1 MTRLRSALQ
10 RARCLNRTGQ
20 DRTGQD
26 RTGQDR
32 TGQDESS
39 VSESDNLH
47 ALNHL
52 LSFFEQSTFT
62 QRDKGTKFEQLCEF
76 FFKNDSAYKGL
87 FSNVQTYAEWAAD
100 QGLDGKDIGIDL
112 VCTLNDGSFAAVQ
125 CKFYQR
131 NSSVSKS
138 DIDSFISASEKRFAH
153 RFLVATNERWSGNS
167 LATLQNASPAVTL
180 ITLKEFENSDIDW
193 KALLAGKKR
202 IIRKKLLRGYQKEA
216 LDRVISGFKTSA
228 RGKLLM
234 ACGTGKTFTSL
245 RIAEQLVKD
254 DGGKGLVLFLVPSLA
269 LVAQTISEWT
279 HQTNLRL
286 VPFAVCS
293 DSKVGQT
300 RNEGDEDF
308 MSTSDLPFPPTTD
321 PVSLARKVSSSLRKL
336 RKGMV
341 VIFSTYQS
349 IDVIHQAQTL
359 SGESDDACIPPFS
372 LIISDEAHRTAS
384 AFLKNGVS
392 DPNAAKSSGDGAEN
406 SSASATSA
414 GKTESESPCFVR
426 VHDDSYVHSR
436 RRLYMTATPKVFGVE
451 ARKQAADDPEDVVIY
466 SMDDEKVFG
475 PTFYEISFGR
485 AVSLGCLVDYKVI
498 ILTVPSGVAQRYMS
512 PSADDTDILPASH
525 AAKVIG
531 CWRSLSK
538 LDIRSESSVGDDL
551 QPMRRAVAFAQRIS
565 MEPDAVNL
573 AHPKTSSRQ
582 FAAQFTKTVEAY
594 IKGQKDSAA
603 KDGRKTT
610 PAEDQ
615 LFGFRC
621 ETKDIDGGMNAVE
634 KQSRL
639 DWLRGDPGEESC
651 RILFN
656 VRCLSEGVDVP
667 SLDAVIFLS
676 PRKSQVDIVQT
687 VGRVMRKAPGKKRG
701 YVIIPLVVADDKSP
715 EEVLERNK
723 EFSTVW
729 QVLTALKSIDPNSVL
744 VDGTLKKV
752 SDKIEIIAMQDGPIG
767 KKSGKG
773 TSRRNPKKTKTPKT
787 PDGQGELMFDHD
799 EILEESIRAK
809 LVRHVGNR
817 REWADWAGEVG
828 EICQAQ
834 AENIRKALDP
844 SNPANA
850 ESIRKFRGFKAEIA
864 KALNDNVENDVV
876 IEMLSQHI
884 VIRKVISALFSDY
897 PFAEKNPISSAMTT
911 MLEALDSAGY
921 ILAADRLKDFYS
933 DVERRC
939 SNIKTL
945 EDRQKIVVE
954 LFNSFFKLAFPK
966 QQEKYGI
973 VYTPIPIVDFI
984 DRSVSDILKKEF
996 GESLADD
1003 NVHILDPFTGTGT
1016 FITRLMQLIPKERLP
1031 YKYWHEL
1038 HAHEIMPLAYYIAAI
1053 NIESEFYA
1061 LCPDEASK
1069 GYQPN
1074 KVAVW
1079 TDTFAARKK
1088 ADADIF
1094 TTDLIDNQRRIDSEN
1109 DLPVRVIIGNP
1120 PYSVGQKSQ
1129 NDDNQNDS
1137 YPELDARLQET
1148 YVANTN
1154 STLRGKLFD
1163 SYIRAYRWASDRIGD
1178 RGVIGFVTNAG
1189 WIDSASADGMRKCME
1204 EEFSSIYIYHLKGNQ
1219 RTSGEESRRQGGK
1232 VFGSGSRAPVA
1243 IVILV
1248 KNPDSVELG
1257 KIYFHEVADYIT
1269 AEEKLDGLNK
1279 DVSVLKTQM
1288 QVLTPNDR
1296 HSWLNQEN
1304 EDFYRFFRIDGKKTD
1319 EPAIFENYSCGVV
1332 TARDVW
1338 VCNSSTNTLNQNV
1351 NQLISFYNGQVELAK
1366 NNPDYKPEMNPM
1378 RMKWDRPQLRDV
1390 VKGKFADNINL
1401 VKFAIFEYRPFFKQ
1415 NLYYDRYWNNCVY
1428 QMPSIFPTGKEENR
1442 LICVSGVGSQEFS
1455 VLMTGSIPCLDIL
1468 PKSQCFPL
1476 YLYDRDSGQKPQDL
1490 FSEACSAGK
1499 EGRHYAITDTALTK
1513 FRTQYQTDGI
1523 SKEDIFYYIYGLL
1536 HSEDYRKAFANN
1548 LMKDLPR
1555 IPLVPDLG
1563 TFRTFTD
1570 AGRSLA
1576 DLHVNYE
1583 SVEPYEGVKIDGE
1596 DSRNYRVEQL
1606 KYGKIPGKTGNA
1618 GKDKSVIVYNGSI
1631 VIRNIPLEAQEYV
1644 VNRKSALDWLVER
1657 IGVSVDKDSGIVNDF
1672 NKFAEEKGEPRYCL
1686 DLILRVITVSLET
1699 LKIVRSLPHID
1710 FALCK

>member
-1 MTRLRSALQ
+1 M
-10 RARCLNRTGQ
+10 
-20 DRTGQD
+20 
-26 RTGQDR
+26 
-32 TGQDESS
+32 
-39 VSESDNLH
+39 
-47 ALNHL
+47 
-52 LSFFEQSTFT
+52 
-62 QRDKGTKFEQLCEF
+62 
-76 FFKNDSAYKGL
+76 
-87 FSNVQTYAEWAAD
+87 
-100 QGLDGKDIGIDL
+100 
-112 VCTLNDGSFAAVQ
+112 Q

-138 DIDSFISASEKRFAH
+138 DIDSFISASERRFAH

-167 LATLQNASPAVTL
+167 LSTLQNASPAVTL

-202 IIRKKLLRGYQKEA
+202 IIRKKLLRDYQKDA
-216 LDRVISGFKTSA
+216 LDRVVSGFKTSD

-245 RIAEQLVKD
+245 RIAEQLAED

-279 HQTNLRL
+279 HQAKLRL
-286 VPFAVCS
+286 IPFAVCS

-300 RNEGDEDF
+300 RNEGDEEF

-321 PVSLARKVSSSLRKL
+321 PVSLARKVSASLRKL

-359 SGESDDACIPPFS
+359 SGESDDARIPQFS

-384 AFLKNGVS
+384 AFLKNAQP
-392 DPNAAKSSGDGAEN
+392 DPNAAKSSGDESES
-406 SSASATSA
+406 SSAPASGA
-414 GKTESESPCFVR
+414 GKTEAESPCFVR
-426 VHDDSYVHSR
+426 VHDDSYVHAA

-498 ILTVPSGVAQRYMS
+498 ILTVPAGVAQRYIN
-512 PSADDTDILPASH
+512 PYAGDTDILPASH

-538 LDIRSESSVGDDL
+538 LDISSESSVGDDL

-582 FAAQFTKTVEAY
+582 FAAQFTRTVESY
-594 IKGQKDSAA
+594 IEGQKDSARKA
-603 KDGRKTT
+603 GRKID
-610 PAEDQ
+610 PAEEQ
-615 LFGFRC
+615 LFGFKC
-621 ETKDIDGGMNAVE
+621 ETRDIDGGMNAVE

-639 DWLRGDPGEESC
+639 DWLRGDPGEEEC

-799 EILEESIRAK
+799 EILEENIRAK

-834 AENIRKALDP
+834 ADNIRKALDP

-850 ESIRKFRGFKAEIA
+850 ESIKKFQRFKSEIA
-864 KALNDNVENDVV
+864 RALNDNVEDDV
-876 IEMLSQHI
+876 IIDMLSQHI
-884 VIRKVISALFSDY
+884 VIRPVISALFSDY
-897 PFAEKNPISSAMTT
+897 PFAEKNPISSAMTS
-911 MLEALDSAGY
+911 MLDALDSAGY
-921 ILAADRLKDFYS
+921 IMAADRLKDFYS
-933 DVERRC
+933 DVNRRC
-939 SNIKTL
+939 SNIKSL
-945 EDRQKIVVE
+945 DDRQKIVVE

-966 QQEKYGI
+966 QQEKFGI
-973 VYTPIPIVDFI
+973 VYTPIEIVDFI
-984 DRSVSDILKKEF
+984 NHSVGDILRKEF
-996 GESLADD
+996 GESLEDD

-1016 FITRLMQLIPKERLP
+1016 FITRLMQLIPRDRLP
-1031 YKYWHEL
+1031 YKYWNEL

-1061 LCPDEASK
+1061 LCPDESLK

-1079 TDTFAARKK
+1079 TDTFAGRKK
-1088 ADADIF
+1088 SDADIF
-1094 TTDLIDNQRRIDSEN
+1094 TTDLIDNQKRIDSEN

-1137 YPELDARLQET
+1137 YPELDARIKDT
-1148 YVANTN
+1148 YISSSASKGLKN
-1154 STLRGKLFD
+1154 SLYD
-1163 SYIRAYRWASDRIGD
+1163 SYIRAYRWASDRIGN

-1189 WIDSASADGMRKCME
+1189 WLDSASADGMRKCME
-1204 EEFSSIYIYHLKGNQ
+1204 DEFSSVYIYHLKGNQ

-1248 KNPDSVELG
+1248 KNPDSAEHG
-1257 KIYFHEVADYIT
+1257 KIYFHEVADYLS
-1269 AEEKLDGLNK
+1269 AEEKLDGLDK
-1279 DVSVLKTQM
+1279 DVSVLETQM
-1288 QVLTPNDR
+1288 QILKPNAR

-1304 EDFYRFFRIDGKKTD
+1304 EDFYRFYRMDGKRTD
-1319 EPAIFENYSCGVV
+1319 EQAIFENYSNGIK
-1332 TARDVW
+1332 TNRDAW
-1338 VCNSSTNTLNQNV
+1338 AYNSSTITLTQSV
-1351 NQLISFYNGQVELAK
+1351 NQLISFYNSQVELAK
-1366 NNPDYKPEMNPM
+1366 KKLDFKPEMNPAK
-1378 RMKWDRPQLRDV
+1378 MKWDMSQLRDV
-1390 VKGKFADNINL
+1390 TKGKFADSINPAKC
-1401 VKFAIFEYRPFFKQ
+1401 VISEYRPFFKQ
-1415 NLYYDRYWNNCVY
+1415 KLYFDRYWNNSIY

-1476 YLYDRDSGQKPQDL
+1476 YLYDRAPGQKSQDL
-1490 FSEACSAGK
+1490 FSEAGSSGK

-1555 IPLVPDLG
+1555 IPLVPDLEM
-1563 TFRTFTD
+1563 FRTFTE
-1570 AGRSLA
+1570 AGRTLA

-1583 SVEPYEGVKIDGE
+1583 SVEPYEGVKIEGE

-1606 KYGKIPGKTGNA
+1606 RYGKIPGKTGNA
-1618 GKDKSVIVYNGSI
+1618 GKDKTVIVYNESI
-1631 VIRNIPLEAQEYV
+1631 IIRNIPLEAQEYV

-1699 LKIVRSLPHID
+1699 LRIVRSLPHID
-1710 FALCK
+1710 FALCR

>member
-1 MTRLRSALQ
+1 M
-10 RARCLNRTGQ
+10 
-20 DRTGQD
+20 
-26 RTGQDR
+26 
-32 TGQDESS
+32 
-39 VSESDNLH
+39 
-47 ALNHL
+47 
-52 LSFFEQSTFT
+52 
-62 QRDKGTKFEQLCEF
+62 
-76 FFKNDSAYKGL
+76 
-87 FSNVQTYAEWAAD
+87 
-100 QGLDGKDIGIDL
+100 
-112 VCTLNDGSFAAVQ
+112 CTLNDGSFAAVQ

-131 NSSVSKS
+131 NSSVAKS
-138 DIDSFISASEKRFAH
+138 DIDSFISASERRFAH

-167 LATLQNASPAVTL
+167 LSPLQNASPAVTL

-193 KALLAGKKR
+193 KALLAGKKK
-202 IIRKKLLRGYQKEA
+202 IIRKKLLRDYQKEA
-216 LDRVISGFKTSA
+216 LDRVVSGFKASD

-245 RIAEQLVKD
+245 RIAEQLAED

-279 HQTNLRL
+279 HQAKLRL
-286 VPFAVCS
+286 IPFAVCS

-300 RNEGDEDF
+300 RNEGDEEF

-321 PVSLARKVSSSLRKL
+321 PVSLARKVSASLRKL

-359 SGESDDACIPPFS
+359 SGESDDARVPPFS

-384 AFLKNGVS
+384 AFLRNGQP
-392 DPNAAKSSGDGAEN
+392 DPNAAKSSGDESES
-406 SSASATSA
+406 SSAPASGA
-414 GKTESESPCFVR
+414 GKTEAESPCFVR
-426 VHDDSYVHSR
+426 VHDDSYVHAA
-436 RRLYMTATPKVFGVE
+436 RRLYMTATPKVFGVA
-451 ARKQAADDPEDVVIY
+451 ARKQAEDDPDDVVIY

-498 ILTVPSGVAQRYMS
+498 ILTVPAGIAQRYIS
-512 PSADDTDILPASH
+512 PYAGDTDILPASH

-538 LDIRSESSVGDDL
+538 LDISSESSVGDDL

-582 FAAQFTKTVEAY
+582 FAAQFTRTVESY
-594 IKGQKDSAA
+594 IEGQKDSARKA
-603 KDGRKTT
+603 GRKID
-610 PAEDQ
+610 PAEEQ
-615 LFGFRC
+615 LFGFKC
-621 ETKDIDGGMNAVE
+621 ETRDIDGGMNAVE

-701 YVIIPLVVADDKSP
+701 YVIIPLVIADDKSP
-715 EEVLERNK
+715 EDALERNE
-723 EFSTVW
+723 EFRTVW
-729 QVLTALKSIDPNSVL
+729 QVLNALKSIDPNSVL

-752 SDKIEIIAMQDGPIG
+752 SDKIEIVAVQDGPIG
-767 KKSGKG
+767 KKIGNG
-773 TSRRNPKKTKTPKT
+773 TSRRNPKKPRKPQK

-799 EILEESIRAK
+799 EILEENIRAK

-828 EICQAQ
+828 EICRAQ

-844 SNPANA
+844 SDPANA
-850 ESIRKFRGFKAEIA
+850 DSIRKFRSFRAEIA
-864 KALNDNVENDVV
+864 KALNDTVADDVV
-876 IEMLSQHI
+876 IDMLSQHL
-884 VIRKVISALFSDY
+884 VIRPVISALFSDY
-897 PFAEKNPISSAMTT
+897 PFAEKNPISSAMTA
-911 MLEALDSAGY
+911 MLRALDSAGY
-921 ILAADRLKDFYS
+921 IMAADRLKDFYS

-939 SNIKTL
+939 SSIKTL
-945 EDRQKIVVE
+945 DDRQKIVVE
-954 LFNSFFKLAFPK
+954 LFGSFFKLAFPK
-966 QQEKYGI
+966 QQEKFGI
-973 VYTPIPIVDFI
+973 VYTPIEIVDFI
-984 DRSVSDILKKEF
+984 NHSVGDILKKEF

-1016 FITRLMQLIPKERLP
+1016 FITRLMQLIPKDRLP

-1079 TDTFAARKK
+1079 MDTFAARKK
-1088 ADADIF
+1088 AGDDIF
-1094 TTDLIDNQRRIDSEN
+1094 TTDLVDNQRRIDSEN
-1109 DLPVRVIIGNP
+1109 ALPVRVIIGNP

-1129 NDDNQNDS
+1129 NDDNKNDS
-1137 YPELDARLQET
+1137 YPELDARLQAT
-1148 YVANTN
+1148 YVANTTASNKN
-1154 STLRGKLFD
+1154 SLFD

-1243 IVILV
+1243 VVILV
-1248 KNPDSVELG
+1248 KNPDSVEHG
-1257 KIYFHEVADYIT
+1257 KIYFHEVADYLT

-1304 EDFYRFFRIDGKKTD
+1304 EDFYHFIRVDGKKTD
-1319 EPAIFENYSCGVV
+1319 EPAVFANYSRGIQ
-1332 TARDVW
+1332 TARDSW
-1338 VCNSSTNTLNQNV
+1338 IYNSSRLTLKEKVSAQIDEYNR
-1351 NQLISFYNGQVELAK
+1351 QLKLAK
-1366 NNPDYKPEMNPM
+1366 YDKPEPIS
-1378 RMKWDRPQLRDV
+1378 RDSTKIKWSGNLEMAFSNRDEAELFDN
-1390 VKGKFADNINL
+1390 GKCCLAL
-1401 VKFAIFEYRPFFKQ
+1401 YRPFIKQ
-1415 NLYYDRYWNNCVY
+1415 MLYYSRMWNERTY
-1428 QMPSIFPTGKEENR
+1428 QMPSIFPSGTEENH
-1442 LICVSGVGSQEFS
+1442 LICVSGIGSQDFS
-1455 VLMTGSIPCLDIL
+1455 VLMAGSIPDLGFMSAC
-1468 PKSQCFPL
+1468 QCFPL
-1476 YLYDRDSGQKPQDL
+1476 YLYDRAAGQKSQDL
-1490 FSEACSAGK
+1490 FSEAGSAGN
-1499 EGRHYAITDTALTK
+1499 EGRHYAITDNALTK
-1513 FRTQYQTDGI
+1513 FRTQYRTDGI

-1536 HSEDYRKAFANN
+1536 HSEDYRKVFSNN
-1548 LMKDLPR
+1548 LKKELPR
-1555 IPLVPDLG
+1555 IPLVPDIE
-1563 TFRTFTD
+1563 TFRAFTD
-1570 AGRSLA
+1570 AGRKLA

-1583 SVEPYEGVKIDGE
+1583 TVEPYDGVTIDGE

-1618 GKDKSVIVYNGSI
+1618 GKDKTVIVYNGSI

-1699 LKIVRSLPHID
+1699 LKIVKTLPHID

>member
-1 MTRLRSALQ
+1 MDSAENTSSPNFQDRLFSDDISHLLAEQ
-10 RARCLNRTGQ
+10 ADTGSSGGGASGQ
-20 DRTGQD
+20 DD
-26 RTGQDR
+26 
-32 TGQDESS
+32 SS
-39 VSESDNLH
+39 VSESDNLE
-47 ALNHL
+47 ALNHI
-52 LSFFEQSTFT
+52 LSFFEQNSFT
-62 QRDKGTKFEQLCEF
+62 KRDKGTRFEQLCEF

-87 FSNVQTYAEWAAD
+87 FSKVQTYAEWAAD

-125 CKFYQR
+125 CKFYRR
-131 NSSVSKS
+131 NASVPKG
-138 DIDSFISASEKRFAH
+138 DIDSFISASEKRFSH
-153 RFLVATNERWSGNS
+153 RFLVATNERWTDNC
-167 LATLQNASPAVTL
+167 LNTLRNASPAVSL
-180 ITLKEFENSDIDW
+180 ITLKEFESSDIDW

-202 IIRKKLLRGYQKEA
+202 TIRKKLLRPYQKEA
-216 LDRVISGFKTSA
+216 IDRVVSGFKESD

-234 ACGTGKTFTSL
+234 ACGTGKTYTSL
-245 RIAEQLVKD
+245 RIAERMVD
-254 DGGKGLVLFLVPSLA
+254 NAGGKGLVLFLVPSIA
-269 LVAQTISEWT
+269 LVSQTVSEWA
-279 HQTNLRL
+279 HQANLKL
-286 VPFAVCS
+286 VPYAVCS
-293 DSKVGQT
+293 DRKVGQT

-308 MSTSDLPFPPTTD
+308 MGTSELPYPPTTD
-321 PVSLARKVSSSLRKL
+321 PGKLAEEASRSLQSL

-349 IDVIHQAQTL
+349 IDVVHQAQEQYGL
-359 SGESDDACIPPFS
+359 PEFS

-384 AFLKNGVS
+384 GFSKTGQ
-392 DPNAAKSSGDGAEN
+392 AED
-406 SSASATSA
+406 
-414 GKTESESPCFVR
+414 PCFVR
-426 VHDDSYVHSR
+426 VHDNGYVHAAK
-436 RRLYMTATPKVFGVE
+436 RLYMTATPKVFGVE
-451 ARKQAADDPEDVVIY
+451 ARKQAADDPDDVVLY

-475 PTFYEISFGR
+475 RTFFEISFGR

-498 ILTVPSGVAQRYMS
+498 ILTVPAKVAREYIH
-512 PSADDTDILPASH
+512 PDEGDPDVLPVSH

-531 CWRSLSK
+531 CWRALSK
-538 LDIRSESSVGDDL
+538 IDLAAENSVGDDL

-565 MEPDAVNL
+565 PEPGAYSS
-573 AHPKTSSRQ
+573 AHPRTSSRQ
-582 FAAQFTKTVEAY
+582 FAGQFGKTVESYAESQRKEAEGSKKT
-594 IKGQKDSAA
+594 ITPGQEKLLDFS
-603 KDGRKTT
+603 
-610 PAEDQ
+610 
-615 LFGFRC
+615 C
-621 ETKDIDGGMNAVE
+621 EALDIDGGMNAVE

-639 DWLRGDPGEESC
+639 DWLRAEPDENTC

-687 VGRVMRKAPGKKRG
+687 VGRVMRTAKGKKRG
-701 YVIIPLVVADDKSP
+701 YVIIPLVIADDKSP
-715 EEVLERNK
+715 EDALERNE
-723 EFSTVW
+723 EFKTVW
-729 QVLTALKSIDPNSVL
+729 QVLNALKSIDPNSVL
-744 VDGTLKKV
+744 VDGTLQKV
-752 SDKIEIIAMQDGPIG
+752 SDKIEIIAVQNGSIL
-767 KKSGKG
+767 GKG
-773 TSRRNPKKTKTPKT
+773 RKGAGGHRPGRGRKRVDS
-787 PDGQGELMFDHD
+787 GQGELMFDHD
-799 EILEESIRAK
+799 EILEENIRAK

-828 EICQAQ
+828 EICRAQ
-834 AENIRKALDP
+834 GENIRKALDP
-844 SNPANA
+844 SDPANA
-850 ESIRKFRGFKAEIA
+850 ESIRKFRRFKAEIA
-864 KALNDNVENDVV
+864 RALNDNADDDVV
-876 IEMLSQHI
+876 IDMLSQHI
-884 VIRKVISALFSDY
+884 VIRPVISALFSDY
-897 PFAEKNPISSAMTT
+897 PFAEKNPISSAMTA
-911 MLEALDSAGY
+911 MLRALDSAGY
-921 ILAADRLKDFYS
+921 IMAADRLKDFYS

-954 LFNSFFKLAFPK
+954 LFGSFFKLAFPK
-966 QQEKYGI
+966 QQEKFGI
-973 VYTPIPIVDFI
+973 VYTPIEIVDFI
-984 DRSVSDILKKEF
+984 NHSVGDILMKEF

-1016 FITRLMQLIPKERLP
+1016 FITRLMQLIPRDRLP

-1061 LCPDEASK
+1061 LCPDESLK

-1074 KVAVW
+1074 RVAVW
-1079 TDTFAARKK
+1079 TDTFAGRKRSE
-1088 ADADIF
+1088 ADIF
-1094 TTDLIDNQRRIDSEN
+1094 TTDLVDNQRRIDSEN

-1137 YPELDARLQET
+1137 YPELDARLQVT

-1163 SYIRAYRWASDRIGD
+1163 SYIRAYRWASDRIGN

-1189 WIDSASADGMRKCME
+1189 WIDSASSDGMRKCME

-1248 KNPDSVELG
+1248 KNPDSEEHG
-1257 KIYFHEVADYIT
+1257 KIYFHEVADYLT
-1269 AEEKLDGLNK
+1269 AEEKLEGLNK
-1279 DVSVLKTQM
+1279 DVSVLRTEMK
-1288 QVLTPNDR
+1288 VLQPNAR
-1296 HSWLNQEN
+1296 HTWLNQEN
-1304 EDFYRFFRIDGKKTD
+1304 EDFYRFYRLDGKKTD
-1319 EPAIFENYSCGVV
+1319 EQAIFENYSCGIA
-1332 TARDVW
+1332 TNRDAW
-1338 VCNSSTNTLNQNV
+1338 VYNSSRLMLKEKMSCQIEEYNR
-1351 NQLISFYNGQVELAK
+1351 QLKLVQGDKPVPLSKDSTKIKWTRALERNFSLRKTAEL
-1366 NNPDYKPEMNPM
+1366 
-1378 RMKWDRPQLRDV
+1378 
-1390 VKGKFADNINL
+1390 FNIDKCC
-1401 VKFAIFEYRPFFKQ
+1401 VSQYRPFIKQ
-1415 NLYYDRYWNNCVY
+1415 SFYYDRMWNEMVL

-1442 LICVSGVGSQEFS
+1442 LICVTGVGSQEFS

-1476 YLYDRDSGQKPQDL
+1476 YLYDRASGRKAQDL
-1490 FSEACSAGK
+1490 FSESGPSGRD
-1499 EGRHYAITDTALTK
+1499 GRHYAITDTALSR
-1513 FRTQYQTDGI
+1513 FRTQYQTDSI
-1523 SKEDIFYYIYGLL
+1523 TKEDIFYYIYGLL

-1555 IPLVPDLG
+1555 IPLVSDLEM
-1563 TFRTFTD
+1563 FKAFTD
-1570 AGRSLA
+1570 AGRTLA

-1583 SVEPYEGVKIDGE
+1583 SAEPYEGVKIEDQ

-1618 GKDKSVIVYNGSI
+1618 GKDKSVIVYNESI
-1631 VIRNIPLEAQEYV
+1631 IIRNIPLEAQEYV

-1699 LKIVRSLPHID
+1699 LRIVRSLPHID
-1710 FALCK
+1710 FALCR

>member
-639 DWLRGDPGEESC
+639 DWLRADPGEESC

>member
-1 MTRLRSALQ
+1 MQ
-10 RARCLNRTGQ
+10 CLNRTEQ
-20 DRTGQD
+20 NRTEQN
-26 RTGQDR
+26 RTEQNR
-32 TGQDESS
+32 TEQNRTEQNESS
-39 VSESDNLH
+39 VTESDNLQ

-52 LSFFEQSTFT
+52 LSFFEQSSFT

-87 FSNVQTYAEWAAD
+87 FSRVQTYAEWAAE

-138 DIDSFISASEKRFAH
+138 DIDSFISASERRFAH

-167 LATLQNASPAVTL
+167 LSTLQNASPAVTL

-202 IIRKKLLRGYQKEA
+202 IIRKKLLRDYQKDA
-216 LDRVISGFKTSA
+216 LDRVVSGFKTSD

-245 RIAEQLVKD
+245 RIAEQLAED

-279 HQTNLRL
+279 HQAKLRL
-286 VPFAVCS
+286 IPFAVCS

-300 RNEGDEDF
+300 RNEGDEEF

-321 PVSLARKVSSSLRKL
+321 PVSLARKVSASLRKL

-359 SGESDDACIPPFS
+359 SGESDDARVPPFS

-384 AFLKNGVS
+384 AFLRNGQP
-392 DPNAAKSSGDGAEN
+392 DPNAAKSSGDESES
-406 SSASATSA
+406 SSAPASGA
-414 GKTESESPCFVR
+414 GKTEAESPCFVR
-426 VHDDSYVHSR
+426 VHDDSYVHAA
-436 RRLYMTATPKVFGVE
+436 RRLYMTATPKVFGVA
-451 ARKQAADDPEDVVIY
+451 ARKQAEDDPDDVVIY

-498 ILTVPSGVAQRYMS
+498 ILTVPAGIAQRYIS
-512 PSADDTDILPASH
+512 PYAGDTDILPASH

-538 LDIRSESSVGDDL
+538 LDISSESSVGDDL

-582 FAAQFTKTVEAY
+582 FAAQFTRTVESY
-594 IKGQKDSAA
+594 IEGQKDSARKA
-603 KDGRKTT
+603 GRKID
-610 PAEDQ
+610 PAEEQ
-615 LFGFRC
+615 LFGFKC
-621 ETKDIDGGMNAVE
+621 ETRDIDGGMNAVE

-715 EEVLERNK
+715 EEVLERND
-723 EFSTVW
+723 EFKTVW

-752 SDKIEIIAMQDGPIG
+752 SDKIEIVAMQDSPIG
-767 KKSGKG
+767 KKSGKK
-773 TSRRNPKKTKTPKT
+773 TSRRNSKKPKK

-799 EILEESIRAK
+799 EIIEESIRAK

-864 KALNDNVENDVV
+864 KALNDNVDDDV
-876 IEMLSQHI
+876 IIDMLSQHI
-884 VIRKVISALFSDY
+884 VIRPVISALFSDY
-897 PFAEKNPISSAMTT
+897 PFAEKNPISSAMTS
-911 MLEALDSAGY
+911 MLDSLDSAGY
-921 ILAADRLKDFYS
+921 IMAADRLKDFYS
-933 DVERRC
+933 DVKRRC
-939 SNIKTL
+939 SNIKSL
-945 EDRQKIVVE
+945 DDRQKIVVE

-966 QQEKYGI
+966 QQEKFGI

-1016 FITRLMQLIPKERLP
+1016 FITRLMQLIPKDRLP

-1079 TDTFAARKK
+1079 MDTFAARKK
-1088 ADADIF
+1088 AGDDIF
-1094 TTDLIDNQRRIDSEN
+1094 TTDLVDNQRRIDSEN
-1109 DLPVRVIIGNP
+1109 ALPVRVIIGNP

-1137 YPELDARLQET
+1137 YPELDEKVKDT
-1148 YVANTN
+1148 YIVSSANKGNKN
-1154 STLRGKLFD
+1154 SLYD
-1163 SYIRAYRWASDRIGD
+1163 SYIRAYRWASDRIGN

-1189 WIDSASADGMRKCME
+1189 WLDSASSDGMRKCME

-1248 KNPDSVELG
+1248 KNPDSAEHG
-1257 KIYFHEVADYIT
+1257 KIYFYEVADYLT
-1269 AEEKLDGLNK
+1269 AEEKLDGLNR

-1288 QVLTPNDR
+1288 RVIEPNDR

-1319 EPAIFENYSCGVV
+1319 EPAVFEIYSRGVE
-1332 TARDVW
+1332 TDRDVW
-1338 VCNSSTNTLNQNV
+1338 VYNSSRVMLKEKMSGQIEEYNRQLN
-1351 NQLISFYNGQVELAK
+1351 LAQGE
-1366 NNPDYKPEMNPM
+1366 KPVPLS
-1378 RMKWDRPQLRDV
+1378 RDSTKIKWCSALV
-1390 VKGKFADNINL
+1390 SKFAARKVSEPFNDGKSC
-1401 VKFAIFEYRPFFKQ
+1401 VSEYRPFFKQ
-1415 NLYYDRYWNNCVY
+1415 VCYYDSMWNHTVS

-1442 LICVSGVGSQEFS
+1442 LICVSGLGSQEFS
-1455 VLMTGSIPCLDIL
+1455 VLMTGMLTDVQFMMNG
-1468 PKSQCFPL
+1468 QCFPL
-1476 YLYDRDSGQKPQDL
+1476 YLYDRDSGRKPQDL

-1499 EGRHYAITDTALTK
+1499 EDRHYAITDTALTR
-1513 FRTQYQTDGI
+1513 FRKQYQTDDI

-1555 IPLVPDLG
+1555 IPLVPDLEM
-1563 TFRTFTD
+1563 FRTFTD
-1570 AGRSLA
+1570 AGQKLA

-1583 SVEPYEGVKIDGE
+1583 SVEPYEGVKIEGE

-1606 KYGKIPGKTGNA
+1606 RYGKIPGKTGNA
-1618 GKDKSVIVYNGSI
+1618 GKDKTVIVYNESI
-1631 VIRNIPLEAQEYV
+1631 IIRNIPLEAQEYV

-1699 LKIVRSLPHID
+1699 LKIVKTLPHID

>member
-1555 IPLVPDLG
+1555 IPLVPDIDM
-1563 TFRTFTD
+1563 FRTFTE
-1570 AGRSLA
+1570 AGRKLA

>member
-1 MTRLRSALQ
+1 M
-10 RARCLNRTGQ
+10 
-20 DRTGQD
+20 
-26 RTGQDR
+26 
-32 TGQDESS
+32 
-39 VSESDNLH
+39 
-47 ALNHL
+47 
-52 LSFFEQSTFT
+52 
-62 QRDKGTKFEQLCEF
+62 
-76 FFKNDSAYKGL
+76 
-87 FSNVQTYAEWAAD
+87 
-100 QGLDGKDIGIDL
+100 
-112 VCTLNDGSFAAVQ
+112 Q

-321 PVSLARKVSSSLRKL
+321 PVSLARKVSASFRKL

-349 IDVIHQAQTL
+349 IDVIH
-359 SGESDDACIPPFS
+359 FS

-406 SSASATSA
+406 SSDSAPNA
-414 GKTESESPCFVR
+414 GKAEAESPCFVR
-426 VHDDSYVHSR
+426 VHDDSYVHAA

-498 ILTVPSGVAQRYMS
+498 ILTVPAGVAQRYIN
-512 PSADDTDILPASH
+512 PYAGDTDILPASH

-538 LDIRSESSVGDDL
+538 LDISSESSVGDDL

-582 FAAQFTKTVEAY
+582 FAAQFTRTVESY
-594 IKGQKDSAA
+594 IEGQKDSARKA
-603 KDGRKTT
+603 GRKID
-610 PAEDQ
+610 PAEEQ
-615 LFGFRC
+615 LFGFKC
-621 ETKDIDGGMNAVE
+621 ETRDIDGGMNAVE

-715 EEVLERNK
+715 EEVLERND
-723 EFSTVW
+723 EFKTVW

-752 SDKIEIIAMQDGPIG
+752 SDKIEIVAMQDGPIG
-767 KKSGKG
+767 KKSGKK
-773 TSRRNPKKTKTPKT
+773 TSRRNSKKPKK

-984 DRSVSDILKKEF
+984 DRSVSDILKKEMSI
-996 GESLADD
+996 SL
-1003 NVHILDPFTGTGT
+1003 
-1016 FITRLMQLIPKERLP
+1016 
-1031 YKYWHEL
+1031 
-1038 HAHEIMPLAYYIAAI
+1038 
-1053 NIESEFYA
+1053 
-1061 LCPDEASK
+1061 
-1069 GYQPN
+1069 
-1074 KVAVW
+1074 
-1079 TDTFAARKK
+1079 
-1088 ADADIF
+1088 
-1094 TTDLIDNQRRIDSEN
+1094 
-1109 DLPVRVIIGNP
+1109 
-1120 PYSVGQKSQ
+1120 
-1129 NDDNQNDS
+1129 
-1137 YPELDARLQET
+1137 
-1148 YVANTN
+1148 
-1154 STLRGKLFD
+1154 
-1163 SYIRAYRWASDRIGD
+1163 IR
-1178 RGVIGFVTNAG
+1178 
-1189 WIDSASADGMRKCME
+1189 
-1204 EEFSSIYIYHLKGNQ
+1204 
-1219 RTSGEESRRQGGK
+1219 
-1232 VFGSGSRAPVA
+1232 
-1243 IVILV
+1243 
-1248 KNPDSVELG
+1248 
-1257 KIYFHEVADYIT
+1257 
-1269 AEEKLDGLNK
+1269 
-1279 DVSVLKTQM
+1279 
-1288 QVLTPNDR
+1288 
-1296 HSWLNQEN
+1296 
-1304 EDFYRFFRIDGKKTD
+1304 
-1319 EPAIFENYSCGVV
+1319 
-1332 TARDVW
+1332 
-1338 VCNSSTNTLNQNV
+1338 
-1351 NQLISFYNGQVELAK
+1351 
-1366 NNPDYKPEMNPM
+1366 
-1378 RMKWDRPQLRDV
+1378 
-1390 VKGKFADNINL
+1390 
-1401 VKFAIFEYRPFFKQ
+1401 
-1415 NLYYDRYWNNCVY
+1415 
-1428 QMPSIFPTGKEENR
+1428 
-1442 LICVSGVGSQEFS
+1442 SQE
-1455 VLMTGSIPCLDIL
+1455 
-1468 PKSQCFPL
+1468 
-1476 YLYDRDSGQKPQDL
+1476 R
-1490 FSEACSAGK
+1490 E
-1499 EGRHYAITDTALTK
+1499 
-1513 FRTQYQTDGI
+1513 
-1523 SKEDIFYYIYGLL
+1523 
-1536 HSEDYRKAFANN
+1536 
-1548 LMKDLPR
+1548 
-1555 IPLVPDLG
+1555 
-1563 TFRTFTD
+1563 
-1570 AGRSLA
+1570 RSSP
-1576 DLHVNYE
+1576 V
-1583 SVEPYEGVKIDGE
+1583 
-1596 DSRNYRVEQL
+1596 
-1606 KYGKIPGKTGNA
+1606 
-1618 GKDKSVIVYNGSI
+1618 
-1631 VIRNIPLEAQEYV
+1631 
-1644 VNRKSALDWLVER
+1644 
-1657 IGVSVDKDSGIVNDF
+1657 
-1672 NKFAEEKGEPRYCL
+1672 
-1686 DLILRVITVSLET
+1686 
-1699 LKIVRSLPHID
+1699 
-1710 FALCK
+1710 

>member
-1 MTRLRSALQ
+1 M
-10 RARCLNRTGQ
+10 
-20 DRTGQD
+20 
-26 RTGQDR
+26 
-32 TGQDESS
+32 
-39 VSESDNLH
+39 
-47 ALNHL
+47 
-52 LSFFEQSTFT
+52 
-62 QRDKGTKFEQLCEF
+62 
-76 FFKNDSAYKGL
+76 
-87 FSNVQTYAEWAAD
+87 
-100 QGLDGKDIGIDL
+100 
-112 VCTLNDGSFAAVQ
+112 Q

-131 NSSVSKS
+131 NSSVPKS
-138 DIDSFISASEKRFAH
+138 DIDSFISASERRFAH

-167 LATLQNASPAVTL
+167 LSTLQNASPAVTL

-193 KALLAGKKR
+193 KALLAGKKK
-202 IIRKKLLRGYQKEA
+202 IIRKKLLRDYQKEA
-216 LDRVISGFKTSA
+216 LDRVVSGFKTSD

-406 SSASATSA
+406 SSDSAPNA
-414 GKTESESPCFVR
+414 GKAEAESPCFVR
-426 VHDDSYVHSR
+426 VHDDSYVHAHK
-436 RRLYMTATPKVFGVE
+436 RLYMTATPKVFGVE
-451 ARKQAADDPEDVVIY
+451 ARKQATDDPDDVVIY

-498 ILTVPSGVAQRYMS
+498 ILTVPAGVAQRYIN
-512 PSADDTDILPASH
+512 PYAGDTDILPASH

-582 FAAQFTKTVEAY
+582 FAAQFTRTVESY

-603 KDGRKTT
+603 KDDHKIS
-610 PAEDQ
+610 PAELQ
-615 LFGFRC
+615 LFGFKC

-767 KKSGKG
+767 KKSGQG

-844 SNPANA
+844 SNPANTD
-850 ESIRKFRGFKAEIA
+850 SIRKFRGFKAEIA
-864 KALNDNVENDVV
+864 KALNDNVEDDVV
-876 IEMLSQHI
+876 IDMLSQHI
-884 VIRKVISALFSDY
+884 VIRPVISALFSNY
-897 PFAEKNPISSAMTT
+897 PFAEKNPISSAMTA
-911 MLEALDSAGY
+911 MLEALDSTGY
-921 ILAADRLKDFYS
+921 ILATDRLNDFYS
-933 DVERRC
+933 DVKRRC
-939 SNIKTL
+939 SSIKTL
-945 EDRQKIVVE
+945 DDRQKIVVE

-966 QQEKYGI
+966 QQEKFGI

-984 DRSVSDILKKEF
+984 DHSVCDILQKEF

-1016 FITRLMQLIPKERLP
+1016 FITRLMQLIPRDRLP

-1061 LCPDEASK
+1061 LCPDESMK

-1088 ADADIF
+1088 ADDDIF
-1094 TTDLIDNQRRIDSEN
+1094 TTDLVDNQRRIDSEN
-1109 DLPVRVIIGNP
+1109 ALPVRVIIGNP

-1137 YPELDARLQET
+1137 YPELDEKIKDT
-1148 YVANTN
+1148 YIVSSANKGNKN
-1154 STLRGKLFD
+1154 SLYD
-1163 SYIRAYRWASDRIGD
+1163 SYIRAYRWASDRIGN

-1189 WIDSASADGMRKCME
+1189 WLDSASSDGMRKCME
-1204 EEFSSIYIYHLKGNQ
+1204 EEFSSVYVYHLRGNC
-1219 RTSGEESRRQGGK
+1219 RTSGEERRRQGGN
-1232 VFGSGSRAPVA
+1232 VFGLGSRAPVA

-1248 KNPDSVELG
+1248 KNPDSDEHG
-1257 KIYFHEVADYIT
+1257 KIYFHEVADYLT
-1269 AEEKLDGLNK
+1269 AEEKLDGLNR
-1279 DVSVLKTQM
+1279 DISVLRTEM
-1288 QVLTPNDR
+1288 QVLEPNDR

-1304 EDFYRFFRIDGKKTD
+1304 EDFYRFFRMDGKKTD
-1319 EPAIFENYSCGVV
+1319 EQAIFENYTCGIQ
-1332 TARDVW
+1332 TNRDAW
-1338 VCNSSTNTLNQNV
+1338 AYNSSRLTLKEKMSCQIEEYNR
-1351 NQLISFYNGQVELAK
+1351 QLKLVQG
-1366 NNPDYKPEMNPM
+1366 DKPEPIG
-1378 RMKWDRPQLRDV
+1378 RDSKKIKWCSTLV
-1390 VKGKFADNINL
+1390 SKFAARKISEPFSEGKCC
-1401 VKFAIFEYRPFFKQ
+1401 VSEYRPFIKQ
-1415 NLYYDRYWNNCVY
+1415 LCYYDSMWDHTVY

-1490 FSEACSAGK
+1490 FSEAGSSGK
-1499 EGRHYAITDTALTK
+1499 EGRRYAITDTALTR
-1513 FRTQYQTDGI
+1513 FRTQYQT
-1523 SKEDIFYYIYGLL
+1523 L
-1536 HSEDYRKAFANN
+1536 HFEDYRKAFANN

-1555 IPLVPDLG
+1555 IPLVPDLEM
-1563 TFRTFTD
+1563 FRTFTE
-1570 AGRSLA
+1570 AGRWLA

-1583 SVEPYEGVKIDGE
+1583 SAEPYEGVKIEGE

-1672 NKFAEEKGEPRYCL
+1672 NKFAEEKGEPCFVQVGLHQAQGGAFPPVFSPAAPLWSFPLAEKQNGWFLFEGAIHFFCPGREKHSSERLCSGIRDSDYQF
-1686 DLILRVITVSLET
+1686 LEMRSS
-1699 LKIVRSLPHID
+1699 IIIMARARESLPKKSLMPMMSSTVV
-1710 FALCK
+1710 AL

>member
-1 MTRLRSALQ
+1 M
-10 RARCLNRTGQ
+10 
-20 DRTGQD
+20 
-26 RTGQDR
+26 
-32 TGQDESS
+32 
-39 VSESDNLH
+39 
-47 ALNHL
+47 
-52 LSFFEQSTFT
+52 
-62 QRDKGTKFEQLCEF
+62 
-76 FFKNDSAYKGL
+76 
-87 FSNVQTYAEWAAD
+87 
-100 QGLDGKDIGIDL
+100 
-112 VCTLNDGSFAAVQ
+112 Q

-131 NSSVSKS
+131 NSSVPKS
-138 DIDSFISASEKRFAH
+138 DIDSFISASERRFAH

-193 KALLAGKKR
+193 KALLAGKKK
-202 IIRKKLLRGYQKEA
+202 IIRKKLLRDYQKEA
-216 LDRVISGFKTSA
+216 LDRVVSGFKTSD

-245 RIAEQLVKD
+245 RIAEQLAED

-279 HQTNLRL
+279 HQAKLRL
-286 VPFAVCS
+286 IPFAVCS

-321 PVSLARKVSSSLRKL
+321 PVSLARKVSASFRKL

-349 IDVIHQAQTL
+349 IDVIHQAQML

-384 AFLKNGVS
+384 AFLKNVQPDPAAAKLS
-392 DPNAAKSSGDGAEN
+392 DAESENGNAAAPD
-406 SSASATSA
+406 A
-414 GKTESESPCFVR
+414 GKSEPESPCFVR
-426 VHDDSYVHSR
+426 VHDNDYVHAA

-451 ARKQAADDPEDVVIY
+451 ARKQAADDPDDVVIY
-466 SMDDEKVFG
+466 SMDDEQVFG
-475 PTFYEISFGR
+475 KTFYEISFGR

-498 ILTVPSGVAQRYMS
+498 ILTVPAGVAQRYIS
-512 PSADDTDILPASH
+512 PYAADTDILPASH

-538 LDIRSESSVGDDL
+538 LDISSEKSVGDDL

-639 DWLRGDPGEESC
+639 DWLRADPGEESC

-715 EEVLERNK
+715 EEVLERNE
-723 EFSTVW
+723 EFRTVW

-844 SNPANA
+844 SNPANTD
-850 ESIRKFRGFKAEIA
+850 SIRKFRGFKAEIA
-864 KALNDNVENDVV
+864 KALNDNVEDDVV
-876 IEMLSQHI
+876 IDMLSQHI
-884 VIRKVISALFSDY
+884 VIRPVISALFSNY
-897 PFAEKNPISSAMTT
+897 PFAEKNPISSAMTA
-911 MLEALDSAGY
+911 MLEALDSTGY
-921 ILAADRLKDFYS
+921 ILATDRLNDFYS
-933 DVERRC
+933 DVKRRC
-939 SNIKTL
+939 SSIKTL
-945 EDRQKIVVE
+945 DDRQKIVVE

-996 GESLADD
+996 GESIADD

-1016 FITRLMQLIPKERLP
+1016 FITRLMKLIPKDRLP

-1061 LCPDEASK
+1061 LCPEESLK

-1074 KVAVW
+1074 RIAVW
-1079 TDTFAARKK
+1079 TDTFAGRKK
-1088 ADADIF
+1088 SDADIF

-1109 DLPVRVIIGNP
+1109 ELPVRVIIGNP

-1137 YPELDARLQET
+1137 YPELDERVKDT
-1148 YVANTN
+1148 YIAGSANKGNKN
-1154 STLRGKLFD
+1154 SLYD

-1189 WIDSASADGMRKCME
+1189 WIDSASSDGMRKCME

-1232 VFGSGSRAPVA
+1232 VFGSGRRAPVA

-1248 KNPDSVELG
+1248 KNPDTKEHG
-1257 KIYFHEVADYIT
+1257 KIYFHEVADYLT
-1269 AEEKLDGLNK
+1269 AEEKLDGLDK
-1279 DVSVLKTQM
+1279 DISVLHTGM
-1288 QVLTPNDR
+1288 QVLKPNDR

-1319 EPAIFENYSCGVV
+1319 EPAIFENYSRGLQ
-1332 TARDVW
+1332 TGRDTW
-1338 VCNSSTNTLNQNV
+1338 AYNSSRLTIQEKMSAQIDEYNRQLKLVQWDNPQPFSKDSTKIKWSGTLLTQFAARK
-1351 NQLISFYNGQVELAK
+1351 ISGPFSEESCSVSA
-1366 NNPDYKPEMNPM
+1366 
-1378 RMKWDRPQLRDV
+1378 
-1390 VKGKFADNINL
+1390 
-1401 VKFAIFEYRPFFKQ
+1401 YRPFVKQ
-1415 NLYYDRYWNNCVY
+1415 ILYYNRMWNEGSY

-1442 LICVSGVGSQEFS
+1442 LICMCGVGVKEFS
-1455 VLMTGSIPCLDIL
+1455 VLMTGIITDLNVMVAD
-1468 PKSQCFPL
+1468 QCFPL
-1476 YLYDRDSGQKPQDL
+1476 YLYDRDSERKPQDL
-1490 FSEACSAGK
+1490 FSQAGSSGK
-1499 EGRHYAITDTALTK
+1499 ENRHYAITDNALTR
-1513 FRTQYQTDGI
+1513 FRKQYQTD
-1523 SKEDIFYYIYGLL
+1523 SMTKEDIFYYIYGIL

-1563 TFRTFTD
+1563 MFRTFTE
-1570 AGRSLA
+1570 AGRRLA

-1583 SVEPYEGVKIDGE
+1583 SAEPYEGVKIEGE

-1699 LKIVRSLPHID
+1699 LRIVRSLPHID
-1710 FALCK
+1710 FAQCK

>member
-1 MTRLRSALQ
+1 M
-10 RARCLNRTGQ
+10 
-20 DRTGQD
+20 
-26 RTGQDR
+26 
-32 TGQDESS
+32 
-39 VSESDNLH
+39 
-47 ALNHL
+47 
-52 LSFFEQSTFT
+52 
-62 QRDKGTKFEQLCEF
+62 
-76 FFKNDSAYKGL
+76 
-87 FSNVQTYAEWAAD
+87 
-100 QGLDGKDIGIDL
+100 
-112 VCTLNDGSFAAVQ
+112 Q

>member
-1 MTRLRSALQ
+1 M
-10 RARCLNRTGQ
+10 
-20 DRTGQD
+20 
-26 RTGQDR
+26 
-32 TGQDESS
+32 
-39 VSESDNLH
+39 
-47 ALNHL
+47 
-52 LSFFEQSTFT
+52 
-62 QRDKGTKFEQLCEF
+62 
-76 FFKNDSAYKGL
+76 
-87 FSNVQTYAEWAAD
+87 
-100 QGLDGKDIGIDL
+100 
-112 VCTLNDGSFAAVQ
+112 CTLNDGSFAAVQ

-131 NSSVSKS
+131 NSSVAKS
-138 DIDSFISASEKRFAH
+138 DIDSFISASERRFAH

-167 LATLQNASPAVTL
+167 LSTLQNASPAVTL

-193 KALLAGKKR
+193 KALLAGKKK
-202 IIRKKLLRGYQKEA
+202 IIRKKLLRDYQKEA
-216 LDRVISGFKTSA
+216 LDRVVSGFKASD

-279 HQTNLRL
+279 HQANLRL
-286 VPFAVCS
+286 IPFAVCS

-308 MSTSDLPFPPTTD
+308 LSTSDLPFPPTTD
-321 PVSLARKVSSSLRKL
+321 PVSLARKVCASLRKL

-341 VIFSTYQS
+341 VVFSTYQS

-359 SGESDDACIPPFS
+359 SGESDDARVPPFS

-384 AFLKNGVS
+384 AFLRNGQP
-392 DPNAAKSSGDGAEN
+392 DPNAAKSSGDESES
-406 SSASATSA
+406 SSAPASGA

-426 VHDDSYVHSR
+426 VHDDSYVHAA

-451 ARKQAADDPEDVVIY
+451 ARKQAEDDPDDVVIY

-498 ILTVPSGVAQRYMS
+498 ILTVPAGIAQRYIS
-512 PSADDTDILPASH
+512 PYAGDTDILPASH

-538 LDIRSESSVGDDL
+538 LDISSESSVGDDL

-582 FAAQFTKTVEAY
+582 FAAQFTRTVESY
-594 IKGQKDSAA
+594 IEGQKNSA
-603 KDGRKTT
+603 KKVGRAIT
-610 PAEDQ
+610 PAEGQ
-615 LFGFRC
+615 LFRFRC
-621 ETKDIDGGMNAVE
+621 ETRDIDGGMNAVE

-639 DWLRGDPGEESC
+639 DWLRGDPGEDAC

-701 YVIIPLVVADDKSP
+701 YVIIPLVIADDKSP
-715 EEVLERNK
+715 EDALERNE
-723 EFSTVW
+723 EFRTVW
-729 QVLTALKSIDPNSVL
+729 QVLNALKSIDPNSVL

-752 SDKIEIIAMQDGPIG
+752 SDKIEIVAVQDGPIG
-767 KKSGKG
+767 KKIGNG
-773 TSRRNPKKTKTPKT
+773 TSRRNPKKPRKPQK

-799 EILEESIRAK
+799 EILEENIRAK

-828 EICQAQ
+828 EICRAQ

-844 SNPANA
+844 SDPANA
-850 ESIRKFRGFKAEIA
+850 DSIRKFRSFRAEIA
-864 KALNDNVENDVV
+864 KALNDTVADDVV
-876 IEMLSQHI
+876 IDMLSQHL
-884 VIRKVISALFSDY
+884 VIRPVISALFSDY
-897 PFAEKNPISSAMTT
+897 PFAEKNPISSAMTA
-911 MLEALDSAGY
+911 MLRALDSAGY
-921 ILAADRLKDFYS
+921 IMAADRLKDFYS

-939 SNIKTL
+939 SSIKTL
-945 EDRQKIVVE
+945 DDRQKIVVE
-954 LFNSFFKLAFPK
+954 LFGSFFKLAFPK
-966 QQEKYGI
+966 QQEKFGI
-973 VYTPIPIVDFI
+973 VYTPIEIVDFI
-984 DRSVSDILKKEF
+984 NHSVGDILKKEF

-1016 FITRLMQLIPKERLP
+1016 FITRLMQLIPRDRLP

-1061 LCPDEASK
+1061 LCPDESLK

-1079 TDTFAARKK
+1079 TDTFAGRKK

-1204 EEFSSIYIYHLKGNQ
+1204 EEFSSIYIYHLRGNC
-1219 RTSGEESRRQGGK
+1219 RTSGEERRRQGGN
-1232 VFGSGSRAPVA
+1232 VFGLGSRAPVA
-1243 IVILV
+1243 VVILV

-1401 VKFAIFEYRPFFKQ
+1401 VKFAILEYRPFFKQ

-1442 LICVSGVGSQEFS
+1442 LICLSSIGDQEFS
-1455 VLMTGSIPCLDIL
+1455 VLMTDSIPDLHFVAT
-1468 PKSQCFPL
+1468 SQCFPL
-1476 YLYDRDSGQKPQDL
+1476 YLYDRDSGRKAQDL
-1490 FSEACSAGK
+1490 FTEAGSAGK
-1499 EGRHYAITDTALTK
+1499 EGRHYAITDTALAR
-1513 FRTQYQTDGI
+1513 FRKQYQTDGI
-1523 SKEDIFYYIYGLL
+1523 SKEGIFYYIYGIL

-1555 IPLVPDLG
+1555 IPLVPDLEM
-1563 TFRTFTD
+1563 FKAFTD
-1570 AGRSLA
+1570 AGRTLA

-1583 SVEPYEGVKIDGE
+1583 SAEPYDGVKIEGE

-1618 GKDKSVIVYNGSI
+1618 GKDKSVIVYNESI
-1631 VIRNIPLEAQEYV
+1631 IIRNIPLEAQEYV